1 MDYKHILVRFEG
13 RIGRARYWLA
23 TLIILGS
30 MISALLLLAAICL
43 GFGIPTG
50 PLTIN
55 LIGISASFQLDD
67 DDVAAKAGL
76 LPHVANI
83 LLTLMFAWFYAAA
96 SIKRL
101 HDRNKSGWW
110 MVPFIVATGFYNEF
124 GGRLG
129 ASWAVVA
136 VGIAVYIAFIWGLVE
151 MYFLK
156 GTSGPNRFG
165 PDPLAPTD
173 IDAPAASRWDQLR
186 ELEFVPHSAG
196 PSPGPHFKRGHD

>member
-1 MDYKHILVRFEG
+1 MDAKRLLFRFEG
-13 RIGRARYWLA
+13 RTGRARYWLA

-30 MISALLLLAAICL
+30 MISALLALVAICL

-67 DDVAAKAGL
+67 NDAAAGL
-76 LPHVANI
+76 FPHLANI
-83 LLTLMFAWFYAAA
+83 LLTLVFAWFYAAA

-101 HDRNKSGWW
+101 HDRDKSGWW
-110 MVPFIVATGFYNEF
+110 MVPFIVATGLYSGF
-124 GGRLG
+124 GARLG
-129 ASWAVVA
+129 GSWAAVA

-156 GTSGPNRFG
+156 GTHGPNRFG
-165 PDPLAPTD
+165 GDPLTPRDTAP
-173 IDAPAASRWDQLR
+173 SWDQDR
-186 ELEFVPHSAG
+186 ELELVPHRAG
-196 PSPGPHFKRGHD
+196 PPAGA

>member
-1 MDYKHILVRFEG
+1 MDTKRLLFRFQG

-43 GFGIPTG
+43 GLGIPTG

-67 DDVAAKAGL
+67 NDAATGL
-76 LPHVANI
+76 FPHIANI
-83 LLTLMFAWFYAAA
+83 LLTLGFAWFYAAA
-96 SIKRL
+96 SIRRL

-110 MVPFIVATGFYNEF
+110 MVPFIVATGLYSEF

-129 ASWAVVA
+129 GSWAAVA

-156 GTSGPNRFG
+156 GTHGSNRFG
-165 PDPLAPTD
+165 GDPLA
-173 IDAPAASRWDQLR
+173 APDTAPSWDQDR
-186 ELEFVPHSAG
+186 ELELVPHRASPPAG
-196 PSPGPHFKRGHD
+196 A